1 MDEAPPQEGDGVGQI
16 RKTYHLMVLRGPF
29 PPIIQAF
36 HFIGVMGGQQGKQTD
51 RLIATDN

>member
-1 MDEAPPQEGDGVGQI
+1 MDEAPPPEGDGVGQI